1 MESLDKHNSSPSFV
15 RPFLYALNRMQANEI
30 LRPVQYMDR
39 AKMLLIDRLGMSG
52 PIPEA
57 AFSHG
62 VVGLMADHTHYF
74 EGFALGLRL
83 RQGVA
88 VAIRSNDLQYHR
100 LILEGTGDVQVSKEA
115 SYGDAELSS
124 LLIHTVF
131 DYSGV
136 DFLLLLRVVVRV
148 RQQHE
153 RRVRGVEEGLQG
165 ARASVRG
172 PARMATDVQP
182 ARTRP
187 RGGVVRE
194 RAAVRGPRR
203 RDPRRRD
210 QAHGR
215 GRAEARRAGARVPEG
230 GRRRARVRRDRDRSA
245 RLLQRAGAFCC
256 AH

>member
-124 LLIHTVF
+124 LLIHTIDALDGAGGRFF
-131 DYSGV
+131 DVSIVGSIPTGLGASFV
-136 DFLLLLRVVVRV
+136 GALTVSLIRGLNTFDNVPSVESKVRV
-148 RQQHE
+148 QALAALNAWYNNRFSP
-153 RRVRGVEEGLQG
+153 RLCDWLIVRPN
-165 ARASVRG
+165 RALYSNRYWDYES
-172 PARMATDVQP
+172 PTN
-182 ARTRP
+182 
-187 RGGVVRE
+187 
-194 RAAVRGPRR
+194 
-203 RDPRRRD
+203 
-210 QAHGR
+210 
-215 GRAEARRAGARVPEG
+215 
-230 GRRRARVRRDRDRSA
+230 RSA
-245 RLLQRAGAFCC
+245 RSRDVGMGSCRMVKGLDSFVQRSEKKG
-256 AH
+256 